1 MASSFTTPI
10 DLNKK
15 NDSKPLN
22 DILEPFG
29 FTVSQ
34 LSPLLYKT
42 SAVMAGGAV
51 THYLAT
57 RNPALG
63 FSDMALPPTS
73 DLDFW
78 VYRPIPYTVECVHPN
93 RVFKDLINAEF
104 MRLLEPL
111 GFKIFSYPMKRD
123 GFLTATQDYMDCKA
137 EFKTQGGV
145 TIHVQWLYNE
155 TTKRLINLIFTDKP
169 IEETV
174 SKFDLPISRAFM
186 YGSKY
191 CGSQYDT
198 MFLTYDRRILEDL
211 KDRRLTAP
219 DPKMTGKKTAERY
232 KKYMERYGMGP
243 RDDIAVVPD
252 VAEVPVVP
260 VSVAAVPVVP
270 VSVAAVP
277 EFVEDADEE
286 APTTSRGCGGGG
298 RVIEIPPPPLTAV
311 QMRRAASSLPALE
324 IPTAPPVMASDEPGS
339 PRKRRSGQVESVVAR
354 LDPVVDEL
362 VAKLED
368 LLVTLKRVKE
378 PSADADTIER
388 LQFGFMEAVRAGR
401 VDVVEQLLQDRDASG
416 RLCDRPC
423 MRVDPSANN
432 NEAIRCASVDG
443 FVAVVNRLLQDPR
456 VDPSANNNEAIRYA
470 SSDGHQAVVNRLL
483 QDPRVDPSA
492 NDNEAIRCASSGG
505 HVAVVERLLKDPR
518 VDPSANDNEA
528 IRCASSGGHVAV
540 VDRLLKD
547 PRVDPSARNNEAIRP
562 AVANGHVAIKMVTSG
577 GAASDGSAC

>member
-198 MFLTYDRRILEDL
+198 MFLTYDRRVIEDL

-243 RDDIAVVPD
+243 RDDAKVPFS
-252 VAEVPVVP
+252 VAAEVPEVP
-260 VSVAAVPVVP
+260 PA
-270 VSVAAVP
+270 
-277 EFVEDADEE
+277 
-286 APTTSRGCGGGG
+286 
-298 RVIEIPPPPLTAV
+298 PLTAV
-311 QMRRAASSLPALE
+311 QMRRAASSVPALE
-324 IPTAPPVMASDEPGS
+324 IPPAPPVMASDEPGS

-492 NDNEAIRCASSGG
+492 NNNEAIRWASFSGC
-505 HVAVVERLLKDPR
+505 VAVVERLLKDPR
-518 VDPSANDNEA
+518 VDPSANNNEA
-528 IRCASSGGHVAV
+528 IRCASSGGHQAV

-547 PRVDPSARNNEAIRP
+547 PRVDPSARNNEAIRL
-562 AVANGHVAIKMVTSG
+562 ATVNGHVAIKMVTSG
-577 GAASDGSAC
+577 GSVAEGSVTPHGGCVLIPR